1 MQNKQRNRVILWR
14 FPKSPLTLLLG
25 ELVQQTGL
33 AHAHVADDD
42 VLEDVVVVVRTA
54 CHFDGNCASN
64 RETKQQIIH
73 ISRCQHCLGMIHKCK
88 VWASVCW
95 WMRNPHRQ
103 WEICV
108 YDERTIALA
117 LTVIEQSVCPPI
129 EAGYHFHVGVV
140 GRSYLCFGVWKFRA
154 LRTNARLRMGRV
166 AAFRG
171 GRFVDVEISV
181 GRYIVVCC

>member
-73 ISRCQHCLGMIHKCK
+73 ISRCQHCLRMIHKCK

-95 WMRNPHRQ
+95 WMRNPQRQ
-103 WEICV
+103 WEMCV

-129 EAGYHFHVGVV
+129 EAGYHFHVRWLVV
-140 GRSYLCFGVWKFRA
+140 FVFWGLKIPCAPNKCPASNGSRSRVSRWPICGCRNFGRSVYS
-154 LRTNARLRMGRV
+154 
-166 AAFRG
+166 
-171 GRFVDVEISV
+171 I
-181 GRYIVVCC
+181 VCC